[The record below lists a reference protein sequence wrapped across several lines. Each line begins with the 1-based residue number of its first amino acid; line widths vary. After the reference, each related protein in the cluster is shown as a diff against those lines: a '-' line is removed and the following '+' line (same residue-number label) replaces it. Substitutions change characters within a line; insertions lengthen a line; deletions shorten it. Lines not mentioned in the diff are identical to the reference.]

1 MALERRAGDR
11 AALLERIREA
21 IAPLD
26 VIGLLD
32 RSRRNWYPVEARD
45 LLDAAP
51 KLHATRAEIEDLLAR
66 MLPASVTPA
75 RTSAATRSR

>member
-11 AALLERIREA
+11 AALLEQIREA

-51 KLHATRAEIEDLLAR
+51 KLQATRAEIEELLAR
-66 MLPASVTPA
+66 MIPAAVTPA
-75 RTSAATRSR
+75 PTAAGARSR